1 MKRVSSLFLASV
13 VLAITVTATLAQG
26 GPSVVGTW
34 DMVVES
40 PQGKRTNMLII
51 KQEGDKLS
59 ALVKGARGER
69 PLDSISVKGDEIT
82 MVTTI
87 QFQGSDM
94 VITYKGKVEKEMM
107 KGKADFGGLAEG
119 DWMATP
125 HKEGAAAATGTGTGS
140 GTGGGTGSG
149 AGASGGSGTGSGM
162 GTVTGTWN
170 GTVETSQGTGS
181 PVFTFKQEGE
191 KLTGTYKGQLGEAP
205 LTGTLKGSDISFS
218 FKINFQGQDVNIT
231 YTGKVEGNS
240 MKGKAVLGELGEA
253 NWTAKK
259 Q

>member
-1 MKRVSSLFLASV
+1 MKKLSGLLLALVVSA
-13 VLAITVTATLAQG
+13 VTAAAALAQ

-40 PQGKRTNMLII
+40 PQGKRPSTLII

-59 ALVKGARGER
+59 AVVKGARGER
-69 PLDSISVKGDEIT
+69 PLDSITLKGDEIT
-82 MVTTI
+82 MVMKV

-94 VITYKGKVEKEMM
+94 VITYTGKVEKDMM

-119 DWMATP
+119 DWSATP
-125 HKEGAAAATGTGTGS
+125 QKEGAAATTMAGPAAPATPGPVGS
-140 GTGGGTGSG
+140 I
-149 AGASGGSGTGSGM
+149 
-162 GTVTGTWN
+162 TGTWN

-205 LTGTLKGSDISFS
+205 LTGTLKGNDISFS
-218 FKINFQGQDVNIT
+218 FKLNFQGEEFTIT
-231 YTGKVEGNS
+231 YTGKVEGNN
-240 MKGKAVLGELGEA
+240 MKGKAMLGQLGEA

>member
-1 MKRVSSLFLASV
+1 MKRLSGLLLA
-13 VLAITVTATLAQG
+13 LAVFAVTVTTALAQG
-26 GPSVVGTW
+26 GASVVGTW

-40 PQGKRTNMLII
+40 PQGKRPSTLVI

-59 ALVKGARGER
+59 AVAKGARGER
-69 PLDSISVKGDEIT
+69 PLDSVTLKGDEIT
-82 MVTTI
+82 MVMTV
-87 QFQGSDM
+87 QFQGQDM

-107 KGKADFGGLAEG
+107 KGTADFGGLAQGE
-119 DWMATP
+119 WSATP
-125 HKEGAAAATGTGTGS
+125 HKEGAAPTTTVAPVTEQAPPTPPAP
-140 GTGGGTGSG
+140 
-149 AGASGGSGTGSGM
+149 AGNIS
-162 GTVTGTWN
+162 GTWN
-170 GTVETSQGTGS
+170 GAVETAQGTGT

-205 LTGTLKGSDISFS
+205 LTGTLKGNDISFS
-218 FKINFQGQDVNIT
+218 IKVNFQGQDLNIT
-231 YTGKVEGNS
+231 YTGKVEGNN

>member
-1 MKRVSSLFLASV
+1 MKRFSVWFLASV
-13 VLAITVTATLAQG
+13 VFAVAVAGLATVARAQG
-26 GPSVVGTW
+26 ASVAGTW

-40 PQGKRTNMLII
+40 PQGKRPSTLVI

-59 ALVKGARGER
+59 AVVKGARGER
-69 PLDSISVKGDEIT
+69 PLDSVSLKGDEIT
-82 MVTTI
+82 MVMTV
-87 QFQGSDM
+87 QFQGQDM

-107 KGKADFGGLAEG
+107 KGTADFGGLAQGE
-119 DWMATP
+119 WMATP
-125 HKEGAAAATGTGTGS
+125 HKEDAAATGTGAGS
-140 GTGGGTGSG
+140 GEGSG
-149 AGASGGSGTGSGM
+149 AGSGAGSI
-162 GTVTGTWN
+162 TGTWN

-181 PVFTFKQEGE
+181 PVFNFKQDGE

-205 LTGTLKGSDISFS
+205 LTGTLKGNYISFS

>member
-1 MKRVSSLFLASV
+1 MKKLSGLLLAFV
-13 VLAITVTATLAQG
+13 VLAATAAAALAQA
-26 GPSVVGTW
+26 PSVVGTW

-40 PQGKRTNMLII
+40 PQGKRPSTLII

-59 ALVKGARGER
+59 AVVKGARGER
-69 PLDSISVKGDEIT
+69 PLDSITLKGDEIT
-82 MVTTI
+82 MVMKV

-94 VITYKGKVEKEMM
+94 VITYTGKVEKDMM

-119 DWMATP
+119 DWSATP
-125 HKEGAAAATGTGTGS
+125 QKEGAAATTM
-140 GTGGGTGSG
+140 
-149 AGASGGSGTGSGM
+149 AGPAAPASPAPAGNI
-162 GTVTGTWN
+162 TGTWN

-181 PVFTFKQEGE
+181 PTFTFKQEGE

-205 LTGTLKGSDISFS
+205 LTGTLKGNDISFS
-218 FKINFQGQDVNIT
+218 FKLNFQGEEFTLT
-231 YTGKVEGNS
+231 YTGKVEGNN
-240 MKGKAVLGELGEA
+240 MKGKAMLGQLGEA

>member
-1 MKRVSSLFLASV
+1 MKRFSVWFLALV
-13 VLAITVTATLAQG
+13 VLAGLVTIARAQG
-26 GPSVVGTW
+26 ASVAGTW

-40 PQGKRTNMLII
+40 PQGKRPSTLII

-59 ALVKGARGER
+59 AVVKGARGER
-69 PLDSISVKGDEIT
+69 PLDSVVLKGDEIT
-82 MVTTI
+82 MVMTV
-87 QFQGSDM
+87 QFQGQDM

-107 KGKADFGGLAEG
+107 KGTADFGGLAQGE
-119 DWMATP
+119 WMATP
-125 HKEGAAAATGTGTGS
+125 HKEDAAATGAGAGA
-140 GTGGGTGSG
+140 GAGSG
-149 AGASGGSGTGSGM
+149 AGAGAGAGSGVGNI
-162 GTVTGTWN
+162 TGTWN

-181 PVFTFKQEGE
+181 PVFNFKQEGE

-205 LTGTLKGSDISFS
+205 LTGTLKGNDIAFS
-218 FKINFQGQDVNIT
+218 FKVNFQGQDVNIT

>member
-1 MKRVSSLFLASV
+1 MKRFLGLLLALVVSA
-13 VLAITVTATLAQG
+13 VTAAAALAQG

-40 PQGKRTNMLII
+40 PQGKRPSTLVI

-59 ALVKGARGER
+59 AVVKGARGER
-69 PLDSISVKGDEIT
+69 PLDSVTLKGDEIT
-82 MVTTI
+82 MVMKV

-94 VITYKGKVEKEMM
+94 VITYTGKVEKDMM

-119 DWMATP
+119 DWSATP
-125 HKEGAAAATGTGTGS
+125 HKEGAAPTTMAGPATAPAS
-140 GTGGGTGSG
+140 PAP
-149 AGASGGSGTGSGM
+149 AGNI
-162 GTVTGTWN
+162 TGTWN

-181 PVFTFKQEGE
+181 PTFTFKQEGE
-191 KLTGTYKGQLGEAP
+191 KLTGNYKGQLGEAP
-205 LTGTLKGSDISFS
+205 LTGTLKGNDISFS
-218 FKINFQGQDVNIT
+218 FKLNFQGEEFTIT
-231 YTGKVEGNS
+231 YTGKVEGNN
-240 MKGKAVLGELGEA
+240 MKGKAMLGQLGEA

>member
-1 MKRVSSLFLASV
+1 MKRVSGLFLGSV
-13 VLAITVTATLAQG
+13 VLAVTAAIALAQG
-26 GPSVVGTW
+26 NASVVGTW

-40 PQGKRTNMLII
+40 PQGKRPSTLII

-59 ALVKGARGER
+59 AVVKGARGER
-69 PLDSISVKGDEIT
+69 PLDSVSVKGDEIT
-82 MVTTI
+82 MVMTV

-94 VITYKGKVEKEMM
+94 VITYKGKIEKEMM

-125 HKEGAAAATGTGTGS
+125 HKEGAGTGTGTGS
-140 GTGGGTGSG
+140 GTGSG
-149 AGASGGSGTGSGM
+149 AAMSGGSGTGSGT
-162 GTVTGTWN
+162 GTITGTWN
-170 GTVETSQGTGS
+170 ATVETSQGTGS
-181 PVFTFKQEGE
+181 PTFTFKQDGE
-191 KLTGTYKGQLGEAP
+191 KLTGNYKGQLGEAP
-205 LTGTLKGSDISFS
+205 LMGTLKGNDISFS
-218 FKINFQGQDVNIT
+218 FNLNFQGQDFTIT

-240 MKGKAVLGELGEA
+240 MKGKAMLGELGEA

>member
-1 MKRVSSLFLASV
+1 MKRFSGLLLALVVSA
-13 VLAITVTATLAQG
+13 VTAASALAQG

-40 PQGKRTNMLII
+40 PQGKRPSTLVI

-59 ALVKGARGER
+59 AVVKGARGER
-69 PLDSISVKGDEIT
+69 PLDSITLKGDEIT
-82 MVTTI
+82 MVMKV

-94 VITYKGKVEKEMM
+94 VITYTGKVEKEMM

-119 DWMATP
+119 DWSATP
-125 HKEGAAAATGTGTGS
+125 HKEGAAPTTMAGPATTPAS
-140 GTGGGTGSG
+140 PAP
-149 AGASGGSGTGSGM
+149 AGNI
-162 GTVTGTWN
+162 TGTWN

-181 PVFTFKQEGE
+181 PTFTFKQEGE
-191 KLTGTYKGQLGEAP
+191 KLTGNYKGQLGEAP
-205 LTGTLKGSDISFS
+205 LTGTLKGNDISFS
-218 FKINFQGQDVNIT
+218 FKLNFQGEEFTIT
-231 YTGKVEGNS
+231 YTGKVEGNN
-240 MKGKAVLGELGEA
+240 MKGKAMLGQLGEA

>member
-1 MKRVSSLFLASV
+1 MKRFSV
-13 VLAITVTATLAQG
+13 LVLALIVSAAGLAASARAQA
-26 GPSVVGTW
+26 PSVAGTW

-40 PQGKRTNMLII
+40 PQGKRPSTLVI

-59 ALVKGARGER
+59 AVVKGARGER
-69 PLDSISVKGDEIT
+69 PLDSVSLKGDEIT
-82 MVTTI
+82 MVMTI
-87 QFQGSDM
+87 QFQGQDM
-94 VITYKGKVEKEMM
+94 VITYKGKVEKDMM
-107 KGKADFGGLAEG
+107 KGTADFGGLAQGE
-119 DWMATP
+119 WMATP
-125 HKEGAAAATGTGTGS
+125 HKEGAAGTGTGTGTGS
-140 GTGGGTGSG
+140 AAGTAGAGSG
-149 AGASGGSGTGSGM
+149 VGSGTGNI
-162 GTVTGTWN
+162 TGTWN

-181 PVFTFKQEGE
+181 PVFNFKQDGE

-205 LTGTLKGSDISFS
+205 LTGTLKGNDISFS
-218 FKINFQGQDVNIT
+218 FKVNFQGQDVNIT